1 MTNTFSNSYS
11 CIQRWQMSNIVCTNK
26 YSRTIPVHKQIC
38 TEAADGVCIGI
49 FCNCHKTITGTFERS
64 ELVNIR
70 FHPAVSSIAPAN
82 KTQ

>member
-1 MTNTFSNSYS
+1 
-11 CIQRWQMSNIVCTNK
+11 MSNIVCTNK

-49 FCNCHKTITGTFERS
+49 FCYCHKTITGTFERS

-70 FHPAVSSIAPAN
+70 FHPAVPSTAPAN